1 MRFQEVLMGLM
12 DDSNKDNA
20 NRACF
25 NILDFK
31 GQGQLDIMFL
41 IQIYNNTSR
50 DTLFAQE
57 ILALIRVYKQKNILL
72 QGGYRRQIVLN
83 FATFN
88 GLIPK
93 SCMVDELQYACFGEY
108 VPKKV
113 TAGLVTA
120 KLQAGIAAGM
130 AITSPGGSPKK
141 PGKLQQQQ
149 NEEDQ

>member
-88 GLIPK
+88 CLIPK

-113 TAGLVTA
+113 TTGLVTA
-120 KLQAGIAAGM
+120 KL
-130 AITSPGGSPKK
+130 
-141 PGKLQQQQ
+141 
-149 NEEDQ
+149 